1 MEDKSKPKLKFDL
14 LIHINLDMELMNISQ
29 DEYSDTN
36 VNLLTSLFESKCSC
50 DGKLA
55 KSQDYKNEWK
65 KLVDAKE
72 KVQKILDGAEI
83 VFDIDSFLYGLNQL
97 NKHYMIEMNNDPF
110 AYNAKTIKYIRQ
122 INLILQESAKLF
134 EQTLTDSVKFRIFQ
148 LEVGLFDIITD
159 VMEIFEE
166 LQDIYIE

>member
-1 MEDKSKPKLKFDL
+1 MEDKPKPKLKFDL
-14 LIHINLDMELMNISQ
+14 LIHINLDMELMDISQ
-29 DEYSDTN
+29 ENYSDTN

-72 KVQKILDGAEI
+72 KVQKILDGAKI

>member
-1 MEDKSKPKLKFDL
+1 
-14 LIHINLDMELMNISQ
+14 
-29 DEYSDTN
+29 
-36 VNLLTSLFESKCSC
+36 
-50 DGKLA
+50 
-55 KSQDYKNEWK
+55 
-65 KLVDAKE
+65 
-72 KVQKILDGAEI
+72 
-83 VFDIDSFLYGLNQL
+83 
-97 NKHYMIEMNNDPF
+97 MIEMNNDPF

>member
-14 LIHINLDMELMNISQ
+14 LIHINLDMELMDISQ
-29 DEYSDTN
+29 ENYSDTN

-83 VFDIDSFLYGLNQL
+83 VFDIDSFLYGLNQF

>member
-1 MEDKSKPKLKFDL
+1 MENKPNPKLKFDL
-14 LIHINLDMELMNISQ
+14 LIHINLDMELMDISQ
-29 DEYSDTN
+29 ENYSDTN

-72 KVQKILDGAEI
+72 KVQKILDGAKI

>member
-14 LIHINLDMELMNISQ
+14 LIHINLDMELMDISQ
-29 DEYSDTN
+29 ENYSDTN

-72 KVQKILDGAEI
+72 KVQKILDGAKI

>member
-1 MEDKSKPKLKFDL
+1 MENKPKPKLKFDL
-14 LIHINLDMELMNISQ
+14 LIHINLDMELMDISQ
-29 DEYSDTN
+29 ENYSDTN

-72 KVQKILDGAEI
+72 KVQKILDGAKI

>member
-1 MEDKSKPKLKFDL
+1 
-14 LIHINLDMELMNISQ
+14 MNISQ
-29 DEYSDTN
+29 DGYSDTN
-36 VNLLTSLFESKCSC
+36 ENLLASLFESKCSC
-50 DGKLA
+50 EGKLA

-65 KLVDAKE
+65 KLVETKDR
-72 KVQKILDGAEI
+72 VQKILDGAEI
-83 VFDIDSFLYGLNQL
+83 FFDIDSFLYGLNQL

-122 INLILQESAKLF
+122 INLILQESARLF
-134 EQTLTDSVKFRIFQ
+134 EQTLTDSIKFRIFQ
-148 LEVGLFDIITD
+148 LEVGLFNIITD

>member
-1 MEDKSKPKLKFDL
+1 
-14 LIHINLDMELMNISQ
+14 MELMDISQ
-29 DEYSDTN
+29 ENYSDTN

-72 KVQKILDGAEI
+72 KVQKILDGAKI

>member
-1 MEDKSKPKLKFDL
+1 
-14 LIHINLDMELMNISQ
+14 MELMDISQ
-29 DEYSDTN
+29 ENYSDTN

-65 KLVDAKE
+65 KLVDAKD
-72 KVQKILDGAEI
+72 KVQQILDGAKI